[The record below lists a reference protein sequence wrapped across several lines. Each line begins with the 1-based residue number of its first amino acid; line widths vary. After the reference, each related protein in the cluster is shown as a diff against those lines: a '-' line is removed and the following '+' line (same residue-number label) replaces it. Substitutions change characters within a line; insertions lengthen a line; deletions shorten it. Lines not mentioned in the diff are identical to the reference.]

1 MVFLHS
7 LCTMHDEAGNIDRR
21 RDGITISNF
30 QLAIALSVLLHVAV
44 LWQWQIQKPPLD
56 DASPP
61 PLTVK
66 LQPIPG
72 PPPAVV
78 TPPQR
83 RAIVPPVPPVPP
95 APPVAAPTPP
105 PVARAPQTPPTPPR
119 NAPPPVIAITPPAPK
134 EAAPPPM
141 RAPPAEDFAAYV
153 EAQRRA
159 RGESPAVASP
169 PAEDENA
176 RATRLAVA
184 NLATQ
189 KAQGVGYD
197 PNRSD
202 PNRSGGIFTMKNRGV
217 DYAEFMFNGWH
228 TDARRNLQQLVEVL
242 KGNNEN
248 IELAVVRKMIEII
261 RANVQGDFQWR
272 SHRMNK
278 VVTLS
283 ARERDNAGLEEFMI
297 REFFYNPRIGP

>member
-1 MVFLHS
+1 
-7 LCTMHDEAGNIDRR
+7 MHDEAGNIDRR

-30 QLAIALSVLLHVAV
+30 QLAIALSVLLHVAA

-83 RAIVPPVPPVPP
+83 RAIVPPVPP

-119 NAPPPVIAITPPAPK
+119 SAPPSVIAITPPAPK
-134 EAAPPPM
+134 EAAPLPM

-159 RGESPAVASP
+159 RGESASASSA

-197 PNRSD
+197 PNRS
-202 PNRSGGIFTMKNRGV
+202 GGIFTMKSRGV

-228 TDARRNLQQLVEVL
+228 TDARRNMAQLIEVR
-242 KGNNEN
+242 KGNHDT
-248 IELAVVRKMIEII
+248 IEVATVRKMIEII

-283 ARERDNAGLEEFMI
+283 ARERDNAGLEEFLM

>member
-1 MVFLHS
+1 
-7 LCTMHDEAGNIDRR
+7 MHDEAGNIDRR

-30 QLAIALSVLLHVAV
+30 QLAIALSVLLHVAA

-83 RAIVPPVPPVPP
+83 RAIVPPVPPV
-95 APPVAAPTPP
+95 AAPTPP

-134 EAAPPPM
+134 EAAPLPM
-141 RAPPAEDFAAYV
+141 RAPPAEDFAAYG

-159 RGESPAVASP
+159 RGESASASSA

-197 PNRSD
+197 PNRS
-202 PNRSGGIFTMKNRGV
+202 GGIFTMKSRGV

-228 TDARRNLQQLVEVL
+228 TDARRNMAQLIEVR
-242 KGNNEN
+242 KGNHDT
-248 IELAVVRKMIEII
+248 IEVATVRKMIEII

>member
-1 MVFLHS
+1 
-7 LCTMHDEAGNIDRR
+7 MHDEAGNIDRR

-83 RAIVPPVPPVPP
+83 RAIVPPVPPV
-95 APPVAAPTPP
+95 AAPTPP

-119 NAPPPVIAITPPAPK
+119 SAPPSVIAITPPAPK

-159 RGESPAVASP
+159 RGESASASSA

-197 PNRSD
+197 PNRS
-202 PNRSGGIFTMKNRGV
+202 GGIFTMKSRGV

-228 TDARRNLQQLVEVL
+228 TDARRNMAQLIEVR
-242 KGNNEN
+242 KGNHDT
-248 IELAVVRKMIEII
+248 IEVATVRKMIEII
-261 RANVQGDFQWR
+261 RANVQADFQWR

-283 ARERDNAGLEEFMI
+283 ARERDNAGLEEFLM

>member
-1 MVFLHS
+1 
-7 LCTMHDEAGNIDRR
+7 MHDEAGNIDRR

-83 RAIVPPVPPVPP
+83 RAIVPPVPPV
-95 APPVAAPTPP
+95 AAPTPP

-119 NAPPPVIAITPPAPK
+119 SAPPSVIAITPPAPK
-134 EAAPPPM
+134 EAAPLPM

-159 RGESPAVASP
+159 RGESASASSA

-197 PNRSD
+197 PNRS
-202 PNRSGGIFTMKNRGV
+202 GGIFTMKSRGV

-228 TDARRNLQQLVEVL
+228 TDARRNMAQLIEVR
-242 KGNNEN
+242 KGNHDT
-248 IELAVVRKMIEII
+248 IEVATVRKMIEII
-261 RANVQGDFQWR
+261 RANVQADFQWR

-283 ARERDNAGLEEFMI
+283 ARERDNAGLEEFLM

>member
-1 MVFLHS
+1 
-7 LCTMHDEAGNIDRR
+7 MHDEAGNIDRR

-30 QLAIALSVLLHVAV
+30 QLAIALSVLLHVAA

-83 RAIVPPVPPVPP
+83 RAIVPPVPPV
-95 APPVAAPTPP
+95 AAPTPP

-134 EAAPPPM
+134 EAAPLPM

-159 RGESPAVASP
+159 RGESASASSA

-197 PNRSD
+197 PNRS
-202 PNRSGGIFTMKNRGV
+202 GGIFTMKSRGV

-228 TDARRNLQQLVEVL
+228 TDARRNMAQVIEVR
-242 KGNNEN
+242 KGNHDT
-248 IELAVVRKMIEII
+248 IEVATVRKMIEII
-261 RANVQGDFQWR
+261 RANVQADFQWR

-283 ARERDNAGLEEFMI
+283 ARERDNAGLEEFLM